1 MKYLITGLVAI
12 YSFFAPIQVILLVIG
27 LAIFIDTIVA
37 IKLTDEKFSSRRLRK
52 GLIGKIITYESAVLL
67 FFLID
72 YSMVN
77 EMVKTVFSVDY
88 TLTKLVGLFLA
99 SIEVVSIDEKIR
111 VKYGD
116 DKGFIARFKSFV
128 KKAKAIKDS
137 F

>member
-1 MKYLITGLVAI
+1 MKYLITALVAV

-27 LAIFIDTIVA
+27 LAIFLDTVVA
-37 IKLTDEKFSSRRLRK
+37 IRLTTEKFSSRRLRK
-52 GLIGKIITYESAVLL
+52 GLVGKMITYQSAVIL

-72 YSMVN
+72 YAMVN
-77 EMVKTVFSVDY
+77 DMVKTVFSVDY

-111 VKYGD
+111 IKYGN
-116 DKGFIARFKSFV
+116 DKGFIARFKRFISNA
-128 KKAKAIKDS
+128 KKIKDS

>member
-1 MKYLITGLVAI
+1 MKYLIPALVAI

-27 LAIFIDTIVA
+27 LAIFIDTFVA
-37 IKLTDEKFSSRRLRK
+37 IRLTTEKFSSRRLRK
-52 GLIGKIITYESAVLL
+52 GLVGKMITYQSAVIL

-72 YSMVN
+72 YAMVN
-77 EMVKTVFSVDY
+77 DLVKTVFSVDY

-111 VKYGD
+111 IKYGD
-116 DKGFIARFKSFV
+116 DKGFIARFKRFISNA
-128 KKAKAIKDS
+128 KKIKDS

>member
-1 MKYLITGLVAI
+1 VKYLITALVAI

-27 LAIFIDTIVA
+27 LAIFVDTVVA
-37 IKLTDEKFSSRRLRK
+37 IRLTTEKFSSRRLRK
-52 GLIGKIITYESAVLL
+52 GLVGKMITYQSAVIL

-111 VKYGD
+111 VKYGN
-116 DKGFIARFKSFV
+116 DKGFIARFKRFISNA
-128 KKAKAIKDS
+128 KKIKDS

>member
-1 MKYLITGLVAI
+1 MKYLITLLVAV

-27 LAIFIDTIVA
+27 LVR
-37 IKLTDEKFSSRRLRK
+37 LTTEKFSSRRLRQ
-52 GLIGKIITYESAVLL
+52 GLVGKMITYQSAVIL

-72 YSMVN
+72 FAMVN
-77 EMVKTVFSVDY
+77 DMVKTVFSVDY

-111 VKYGD
+111 QKYGD
-116 DKGFIARFKSFV
+116 DKGFIARFKSFI

>member
-1 MKYLITGLVAI
+1 MKYIISGLVAV
-12 YSFFAPIQVILLVIG
+12 YSFFAPIQIILLVIG

-37 IKLTDEKFSSRRLRK
+37 VRLTAKKFSSKRLRK
-52 GLIGKIITYESAVLL
+52 GIIGKMITYQSAILL

-72 YSMVN
+72 YAMVN
-77 EMVKTVFSVDY
+77 DMVKTVFSVDY

-111 VKYGD
+111 AKYGD
-116 DKGFIARFKSFV
+116 DKGFIARFKSFIR
-128 KKAKAIKDS
+128 KAKEIKDS

>member
-1 MKYLITGLVAI
+1 MKYLITLLVVI

-27 LAIFIDTIVA
+27 LAIFVDTIVA
-37 IKLTDEKFSSRRLRK
+37 IRLTTEKFSSRRLRK
-52 GLIGKIITYESAVLL
+52 GLVGKMITYQSAVIL

-72 YSMVN
+72 YAMVN
-77 EMVKTVFSVDY
+77 DLVKTVFSVDY

-111 VKYGD
+111 IKYGD
-116 DKGFIARFKSFV
+116 DKGFIARFKRFISNA
-128 KKAKAIKDS
+128 KKIKDS

>member
-1 MKYLITGLVAI
+1 VKYIITALVAI

-27 LAIFIDTIVA
+27 LAIFTDTIVA
-37 IKLTDEKFSSRRLRK
+37 IRLTTEKFSSRRLRK
-52 GLIGKIITYESAVLL
+52 GLIGKMITYQSAVIL

-72 YSMVN
+72 YAMVN

-116 DKGFIARFKSFV
+116 DKGFIARFKRFISNA
-128 KKAKAIKDS
+128 KKIKDS

>member
-1 MKYLITGLVAI
+1 MKYLITGIVAV

-27 LAIFIDTIVA
+27 LAIFVDTIVA
-37 IKLTDEKFSSRRLRK
+37 IRLTTEKFSSRRLRK
-52 GLIGKIITYESAVLL
+52 GLIGKMITYQSSVIL

-72 YSMVN
+72 YAMVN

-111 VKYGD
+111 VRYGN

>member
-1 MKYLITGLVAI
+1 MKYLITALVAV

-27 LAIFIDTIVA
+27 LAIFVDTVVA
-37 IKLTDEKFSSRRLRK
+37 IRLTDQKFSSRRLRQ
-52 GLIGKIITYESAVLL
+52 GLVGKMITYQSAVIL

-111 VKYGD
+111 IKYGD
-116 DKGFIARFKSFV
+116 DKGFIARFKRFISNA
-128 KKAKAIKDS
+128 KKIKDS

>member
-1 MKYLITGLVAI
+1 MKYLISGLVAV

-27 LAIFIDTIVA
+27 IAILIDTFVA
-37 IKLTDEKFSSRRLRK
+37 IRLTSKKFSSRRFRK
-52 GLIGKIITYESAVLL
+52 GLIGKMITYQSAVLL

-116 DKGFIARFKSFV
+116 DKGFIARFKSFI
-128 KKAKAIKDS
+128 KKAKQIKDS

>member
-1 MKYLITGLVAI
+1 MKYLISALVAV

-27 LAIFIDTIVA
+27 LAIFVDTIVA
-37 IKLTDEKFSSRRLRK
+37 IRLTDQKFSSRRLRQ
-52 GLIGKIITYESAVLL
+52 GLVGKMITYQSAVIL

-111 VKYGD
+111 VKYGN
-116 DKGFIARFKSFV
+116 DKGFIARFKRFISNA
-128 KKAKAIKDS
+128 KKIKDS

>member
-1 MKYLITGLVAI
+1 MKYLIAGLVAV

-27 LAIFIDTIVA
+27 LAIFVDTIVA
-37 IKLTDEKFSSRRLRK
+37 IRLTTEKFSSRRLRK
-52 GLIGKIITYESAVLL
+52 GLIGKMITYESAVLL

-111 VKYGD
+111 VRYGD

>member
-1 MKYLITGLVAI
+1 MKYLITALVAI

-27 LAIFIDTIVA
+27 LAIFVDTVVA
-37 IKLTDEKFSSRRLRK
+37 IRLTTEKFSSRRLRK
-52 GLIGKIITYESAVLL
+52 GLVGKMITYQSAVIL

-111 VKYGD
+111 IKYGD
-116 DKGFIARFKSFV
+116 DKGFIARFKRFISNA
-128 KKAKAIKDS
+128 KKIKDS

>member
-1 MKYLITGLVAI
+1 MKYLITALVAI

-27 LAIFIDTIVA
+27 LAILVDTIVA
-37 IKLTDEKFSSRRLRK
+37 IRLTAEKFSSRRLRK
-52 GLIGKIITYESAVLL
+52 GIIGKMITYESAVLL

-72 YSMVN
+72 YAMVN
-77 EMVKTVFSVDY
+77 DMVKTVFSVDY

-111 VKYGD
+111 LKYGD
-116 DKGFIARFKSFV
+116 DKGFIARFKSFIR
-128 KKAKAIKDS
+128 KAKEIKES

>member
-1 MKYLITGLVAI
+1 MKYLITALVAI

-27 LAIFIDTIVA
+27 LAIFVDTVVA
-37 IKLTDEKFSSRRLRK
+37 IRLTTEKFSSRRLRK
-52 GLIGKIITYESAVLL
+52 GLVGKMITYQSAVIL

-72 YSMVN
+72 YAMVN
-77 EMVKTVFSVDY
+77 DMVKTVFSVDY

-111 VKYGD
+111 IKYGD
-116 DKGFIARFKSFV
+116 DKGFIARFKRFISNA
-128 KKAKAIKDS
+128 KKIKDS

>member
-1 MKYLITGLVAI
+1 MKYLITAFIAV

-27 LAIFIDTIVA
+27 LAILIDTLVA
-37 IKLTDEKFSSRRLRK
+37 IKLSTEKFSSRRLRK
-52 GLIGKIITYESAVLL
+52 GIVGKMITYESAVLL

-72 YSMVN
+72 YAMVN
-77 EMVKTVFSVDY
+77 DMVKTVFSVDY
-88 TLTKLVGLFLA
+88 TLTKLVGLFLC

-116 DKGFIARFKSFV
+116 DKGFIARFKSII
-128 KKAKAIKDS
+128 KKAKSIKDS

>member
-1 MKYLITGLVAI
+1 MKYIITALVAI

-27 LAIFIDTIVA
+27 LAIFVDTIVA
-37 IKLTDEKFSSRRLRK
+37 IRLTTEKFSSRRLRQ
-52 GLIGKIITYESAVLL
+52 GLVGKMITYQSAVIL

-72 YSMVN
+72 YAMVN
-77 EMVKTVFSVDY
+77 DMVKTVFSVDY

-116 DKGFIARFKSFV
+116 DKGFIARFKRFISNA
-128 KKAKAIKDS
+128 KKIKDS

>member
-1 MKYLITGLVAI
+1 MKYIITALVAV

-27 LAIFIDTIVA
+27 LAIFVDTIVA
-37 IKLTDEKFSSRRLRK
+37 VRLTTEKFSSRRLRK
-52 GLIGKIITYESAVLL
+52 GLVGKMITYQSAVIL

-72 YSMVN
+72 YAMVN
-77 EMVKTVFSVDY
+77 DMVKTVFSVDY

-116 DKGFIARFKSFV
+116 DKGFIARFKRFISNV
-128 KKAKAIKDS
+128 KKIKDS

>member
-37 IKLTDEKFSSRRLRK
+37 IRLTTEKFSSRRLRK
-52 GLIGKIITYESAVLL
+52 GLIGKMITYESAVLL

-72 YSMVN
+72 YAMVN

-111 VKYGD
+111 IKYGD
-116 DKGFIARFKSFV
+116 DKGFIARFKSFIR
-128 KKAKAIKDS
+128 KAKEIKDS

>member
-1 MKYLITGLVAI
+1 VKYLITALVAI

-27 LAIFIDTIVA
+27 LAIFVDTVVA
-37 IKLTDEKFSSRRLRK
+37 IRLTTEKFSSRRLRK
-52 GLIGKIITYESAVLL
+52 GLVGKMITYQSAVIL

-72 YSMVN
+72 YAMVN
-77 EMVKTVFSVDY
+77 DMVKTVFSVDY

-111 VKYGD
+111 IKYGD
-116 DKGFIARFKSFV
+116 DKGFIARFKRFISNA
-128 KKAKAIKDS
+128 KKIKDS

>member
-1 MKYLITGLVAI
+1 MKYLITALVAV

-27 LAIFIDTIVA
+27 LAIFTDTIVA
-37 IKLTDEKFSSRRLRK
+37 VRLTTEKFSSRRLRK
-52 GLIGKIITYESAVLL
+52 GLVGKMITYQSAVIL

-77 EMVKTVFSVDY
+77 DLVKTVFSVDY

-116 DKGFIARFKSFV
+116 DKGFIARFKRFISNA
-128 KKAKAIKDS
+128 KKIKDS

>member
-1 MKYLITGLVAI
+1 VKYIITALVAI
-12 YSFFAPIQVILLVIG
+12 YSFFAPIQIILLVIG

-37 IKLTDEKFSSRRLRK
+37 IKLRPDKFSSRRLRK
-52 GLIGKIITYESAVLL
+52 GLIGKMITYESAVLL

-72 YSMVN
+72 YAMVN
-77 EMVKTVFSVDY
+77 DMVKTVFSVDY

-116 DKGFIARFKSFV
+116 DKGFIARFKSFI

>member
-1 MKYLITGLVAI
+1 MKYLITGLVAV

-27 LAIFIDTIVA
+27 LAILIDTFVA
-37 IKLTDEKFSSRRLRK
+37 IRLTSEKFSSRRLRK
-52 GLIGKIITYESAVLL
+52 GLIGKMITYESAVLL

-77 EMVKTVFSVDY
+77 EMIKTVFSVDY

-111 VKYGD
+111 LKYGD
-116 DKGFIARFKSFV
+116 DKGFIARFKRFISNA
-128 KKAKAIKDS
+128 KKIKDS

>member
-1 MKYLITGLVAI
+1 LKYLITALVAI

-27 LAIFIDTIVA
+27 LAIFVDTIVA
-37 IKLTDEKFSSRRLRK
+37 IRLTTEKFSSRRLRK
-52 GLIGKIITYESAVLL
+52 GLIGKMITYQSAVIL

-77 EMVKTVFSVDY
+77 DMVKTVFSVDY

-116 DKGFIARFKSFV
+116 DKGFIARFKRFISNA
-128 KKAKAIKDS
+128 KKIKDS

>member
-1 MKYLITGLVAI
+1 VKYLITALVAV

-27 LAIFIDTIVA
+27 LAIFLDTVVA
-37 IKLTDEKFSSRRLRK
+37 IRLTTEKFSSRRLRK
-52 GLIGKIITYESAVLL
+52 GLVGKMITYQSAVIL

-72 YSMVN
+72 YAMVN
-77 EMVKTVFSVDY
+77 DMVKTVFSVDY

-111 VKYGD
+111 VRYGN
-116 DKGFIARFKSFV
+116 DKGFIARFKRFISNA
-128 KKAKAIKDS
+128 KKIKDS

>member
-1 MKYLITGLVAI
+1 MKYIITALVAI

-27 LAIFIDTIVA
+27 LAIFTDTIVA
-37 IKLTDEKFSSRRLRK
+37 IRLTTEKFSSRRLRK
-52 GLIGKIITYESAVLL
+52 GLIGKMITYQSAVIL

-72 YSMVN
+72 YAMVN

-116 DKGFIARFKSFV
+116 DKGFIARFKRFISNA
-128 KKAKAIKDS
+128 KKIKDS

>member
-1 MKYLITGLVAI
+1 MKYLITALVAI
-12 YSFFAPIQVILLVIG
+12 YSFFAPIQFILLVIG
-27 LAIFIDTIVA
+27 LAIFVDTVVA
-37 IKLTDEKFSSRRLRK
+37 IRLTTEKFSSRRLRK
-52 GLIGKIITYESAVLL
+52 GLVGKMITYQSAVIL

-72 YSMVN
+72 YAMVN
-77 EMVKTVFSVDY
+77 DMVKTVFSVDY

-116 DKGFIARFKSFV
+116 DKGFIARFKRFISNA
-128 KKAKAIKDS
+128 KKIKDS

>member
-1 MKYLITGLVAI
+1 MKYLITALVAI

-27 LAIFIDTIVA
+27 LAIFVDTIVA
-37 IKLTDEKFSSRRLRK
+37 IRLTTEKFSSRRLRK
-52 GLIGKIITYESAVLL
+52 GLIGKMITYQSAIIL

-116 DKGFIARFKSFV
+116 DKGFIARFKRFISNA
-128 KKAKAIKDS
+128 KKIKDS

>member
-1 MKYLITGLVAI
+1 MKYLITALVAV

-27 LAIFIDTIVA
+27 LAIFVDTVVA
-37 IKLTDEKFSSRRLRK
+37 IRLTTEKFSSRRLRK
-52 GLIGKIITYESAVLL
+52 GLVGKMITYQSAVIL

-72 YSMVN
+72 YAMVN
-77 EMVKTVFSVDY
+77 DMVKTVFSVDY

-111 VKYGD
+111 IKYGD
-116 DKGFIARFKSFV
+116 DKGFIARFKRFISNA
-128 KKAKAIKDS
+128 KKIKDS

>member
-27 LAIFIDTIVA
+27 LAIFVDTIVA
-37 IKLTDEKFSSRRLRK
+37 IRLTDEKFSSRRLRK
-52 GLIGKIITYESAVLL
+52 GLIGKMITYESAVLL

-116 DKGFIARFKSFV
+116 DKGFIARFKSFI

>member
-1 MKYLITGLVAI
+1 MKYLVAGLVAV

-27 LAIFIDTIVA
+27 IAIFVDTFVA
-37 IKLTDEKFSSRRLRK
+37 IRLTSKKFSSRRFRK
-52 GLIGKIITYESAVLL
+52 GLIGKMITYESAVLL

>member
-1 MKYLITGLVAI
+1 MKYLITALVAI

-27 LAIFIDTIVA
+27 LAIFVDTIVA
-37 IKLTDEKFSSRRLRK
+37 IRLTTEKFSSRRLRK
-52 GLIGKIITYESAVLL
+52 GLVGKMITYQSAVIL

-72 YSMVN
+72 YAMVN
-77 EMVKTVFSVDY
+77 DMVKTVFSVDY

-116 DKGFIARFKSFV
+116 DKGFIARFKRFISNA
-128 KKAKAIKDS
+128 KKIKDS

>member
-1 MKYLITGLVAI
+1 MKYLITALVAI

-27 LAIFIDTIVA
+27 LAIFVDTIVA
-37 IKLTDEKFSSRRLRK
+37 IRLTTEKFSSRRLRK
-52 GLIGKIITYESAVLL
+52 GLIGKMITYQSAVIL

-77 EMVKTVFSVDY
+77 DMVKTVFSVDY

-116 DKGFIARFKSFV
+116 DKGFIARFKRFISNA
-128 KKAKAIKDS
+128 KKIKDS

>member
-1 MKYLITGLVAI
+1 MKYLITALVAI

-27 LAIFIDTIVA
+27 LAIFIDTVVA
-37 IKLTDEKFSSRRLRK
+37 IRLTTEKFSSRRLRK
-52 GLIGKIITYESAVLL
+52 GLVGKMITYQSAVIL

-72 YSMVN
+72 YAMVN
-77 EMVKTVFSVDY
+77 DMVKTVFSVDY

-111 VKYGD
+111 IKYGD
-116 DKGFIARFKSFV
+116 DKGFIARFKRFISNA
-128 KKAKAIKDS
+128 KKIKDS